1 MQGYGQQGYPQPL
14 MPQGNPYSAQK
25 NNTGLIVG
33 IILAIGFFIIL
44 GIIGAVMKSH
54 GILGTDSSAST
65 KVDLL
70 AENNWVET
78 YSNSYLVP
86 EPGNKFRYYKDKGVY
101 DNYEY
106 EGQYKF
112 LKGEDAYKYL
122 TEDLGR
128 YGVTKEEL
136 DEKFALYDKY
146 LVLDSWTSASQRGL
160 LVYDIENASKV
171 FETDYYPWEYWLV
184 LNDNVVTFYK
194 KIDDSMLLN
203 YTLPQCKNEYD
214 NGYIEK
220 YGYTLWEDKD
230 DDLWDVQCA
239 YFE

>member
-1 MQGYGQQGYPQPL
+1 MKKKLVISVVLVVLVIIICALVFRKSEKVWEVMDGEWMVNETSSYSVDVKERSGYPWEDIYVYNSYWNL
-14 MPQGNPYSAQK
+14 VFS
-25 NNTGLIVG
+25 L
-33 IILAIGFFIIL
+33 
-44 GIIGAVMKSH
+44 
-54 GILGTDSSAST
+54 
-65 KVDLL
+65 
-70 AENNWVET
+70 ENNDEPQ
-78 YSNSYLVP
+78 YL
-86 EPGNKFRYYKDKGVY
+86 
-101 DNYEY
+101 
-106 EGQYKF
+106 
-112 LKGEDAYKYL
+112 
-122 TEDLGR
+122 
-128 YGVTKEEL
+128 
-136 DEKFALYDKY
+136 FALYDKY